1 MLSPLN
7 LFAHSLFAI
16 CHVIAYP
23 RNKDF
28 DGLTNG
34 EDEFHFGK
42 SSFSKN
48 VPKFKNWKRKINWY
62 EKSARWKVR
71 GREMGWIKNF
81 GLGSVVCEEYVL
93 FPWLKRVRI
102 LEFSM
107 LENVIRIF
115 FSQVSQAV
123 IVSVL
128 KSHPWSDISDL
139 MMKQWKMNEPSLLF
153 KYVKIYDLDI

>member
-1 MLSPLN
+1 MLSPLH
-7 LFAHSLFAI
+7 LMFAHSLFAI

-42 SSFSKN
+42 SSIFKN

-71 GREMGWIKNF
+71 GSKMGWIKNF
-81 GLGSVVCEEYVL
+81 CSGSVAYEEYAL
-93 FPWLKRVRI
+93 FPWLRKVRI

-107 LENVIRIF
+107 LENVIRTF
-115 FSQVSQAV
+115 SSQVCQSV
-123 IVSVL
+123 IVSVFN
-128 KSHPWSDISDL
+128 SHLWSDINLRFNDETVE
-139 MMKQWKMNEPSLLF
+139 NEWT
-153 KYVKIYDLDI
+153 KLDI